1 MIYPWAVLFINL
13 SLAVVLNKYLNL
25 NISILIPILVII
37 LSFVF
42 NGIIRFLVLNLAIF
56 LLGISI
62 SYKEKPILQTN
73 QPIFVECVVS
83 SFPDYSRF
91 GSKFDCKVINSSEK
105 QLIGKTFPVFAKY
118 EENIYFLSRIAFLG
132 KAKEKDGN
140 LILMPTRFFLKVD
153 NSDNF
158 LYPILKYRENCI
170 SNYRQNAISY
180 ETFQVGSALIF
191 GENRYLDL
199 QAKKP
204 FYQTGL
210 AHLIAISGSHIAIL

>member
-1 MIYPWAVLFINL
+1 MIYPWVVLFINL

-62 SYKEKPILQTN
+62 SYKEKPVLQTN
-73 QPIFVECVVS
+73 QPIFVECIVS

-91 GSKFDCKVINSSEK
+91 GSSFDCKVINSSEK

-132 KAKEKDGN
+132 KA
-140 LILMPTRFFLKVD
+140 
-153 NSDNF
+153 
-158 LYPILKYRENCI
+158 
-170 SNYRQNAISY
+170 A
-180 ETFQVGSALIF
+180 
-191 GENRYLDL
+191 
-199 QAKKP
+199 
-204 FYQTGL
+204 
-210 AHLIAISGSHIAIL
+210 